1 MPAVKV
7 GIQFLEAISIIFDHI
22 RPPVMWER
30 IDESFQLRE

>member
-1 MPAVKV
+1 MSAVKV
-7 GIQFLEAISIIFDHI
+7 GIQFLERDLNHLDHA